1 MSTPT
6 LLTRDIAT
14 AWRSQRGVAMT
25 LGVGVIALG
34 ILFHEEVAAAIRTWM
49 DSTAY
54 NHCFLIIPIA
64 AYLVWDRRAT
74 LRGFSAQPVIWPALA
89 GIPIAL
95 AWLLAERLGIMEGR
109 QLMAMSFLE
118 LLALVVLGWTLWWQV
133 AGPLLY
139 LYFLVPFGDFLTPK
153 LQDITTGFVQHGLN
167 LLQIPNYIT
176 GYTIEIPEG
185 TFYIAEACAG
195 LRFLIASIAF
205 GVLYA
210 LLMYRSPLRRV
221 AFIAASMVVPII
233 ANGMR
238 AVGIIALGHVLGSA
252 KAAATDHV
260 LYGWI
265 FFSLVILLLIALGLP
280 FREDIAREGAAAATP
295 RRATMPPMDHWRGAL
310 IAGIVVV
317 LLAAA
322 GPAVAMQLDS
332 LGKHVAGSIQPLN
345 FGPGCT
351 DLAADVPAPPDTP
364 GHLASQ
370 RIVCGGLTLDVHV
383 DVFGKHS
390 TSAPVLAAQRRLT
403 DIPNTTHDDNFE
415 TETVT
420 LPVTSGPANLWRLVR
435 TTAPGPMVAVAIWV
449 NGKPAGTGL
458 RMRAHMAWQ
467 SLMGAAVAPVVV
479 AVRPVL
485 QQYWLPLPVARTVET
500 RLASVVS
507 QADLTGQIVHVAGG
521 HVAGGLAAGPQ
532 QR

>member
-1 MSTPT
+1 MSAPAV
-6 LLTRDIAT
+6 LTRDIAT
-14 AWRSQRGVAMT
+14 AWRSQRGVAITLGLGVIT
-25 LGVGVIALG
+25 LGV
-34 ILFHEEVAAAIRTWM
+34 LFHEEVAAAVDTWM

-54 NHCFLIIPIA
+54 NHCFLVLPIA
-64 AYLVWDRRAT
+64 AYLVWDRRDT
-74 LRGFSAQPVIWPALA
+74 LHGFSAQPALWPALA

-95 AWLLAERLGIMEGR
+95 MWLLAERLGIMEGR

-118 LLALVVLGWTLWWQV
+118 LLALVVLGWKLWWQLS
-133 AGPLLY
+133 GPLLY
-139 LYFLVPFGDFLTPK
+139 LYFLVPFGDFLTPR
-153 LQDITTGFVQHGLN
+153 LQDITTVFVRHGLN

-185 TFYIAEACAG
+185 AFYIAEACAG

-238 AVGIIALGHVLGSA
+238 AVGIVALGHLLGSA

-280 FREDIAREGAAAATP
+280 FREDIVREGADAPPP
-295 RRATMPPMDHWRGAL
+295 RRAPMLLEDHWRRAL
-310 IAGIVVV
+310 LTGVVV
-317 LLAAA
+317 LLLAAV
-322 GPAVAMQLDS
+322 GPAIAMQLDS
-332 LGKHVAGSIQPLN
+332 LGQPGSASIQTLD
-345 FGPGCT
+345 FGPNCT
-351 DLAADVPAPPDTP
+351 DLPGEAPAPPDISGRLT
-364 GHLASQ
+364 SQ
-370 RIVCGGLTLDVHV
+370 RIACDGLTFNVWI

-390 TSAPVLAAQRRLT
+390 TSAPVLAAQRALT
-403 DIPNTTHDDNFE
+403 HIPNATHDDNFE
-415 TETVT
+415 VETVA
-420 LPVTSGPANLWRLVR
+420 LPVPAGPADLWRLVR
-435 TTAPGPMVAVAIWV
+435 TTQPGPMIAVGVWV
-449 NGKPAGTGL
+449 DGKPAGGGL

-467 SLMGAAVAPVVV
+467 SLTGTSIAPVVV

-485 QQYWLPLPVARTVET
+485 DQYWLMPAAAHAVQAK
-500 RLASVVS
+500 LAAVVS
-507 QADLTGQIVHVAGG
+507 RADLTAQIVR
-521 HVAGGLAAGPQ
+521 VAGGLAAAPE